1 MGVNHNRD
9 GREGRDMKR
18 LLIVV
23 MMVVGLLAGPA
34 QAVEPVKIGMITT
47 LSTKGG
53 YLGEEIRDGFQLAI
67 DQEEGSLG
75 GVPVELLVDDDGRK
89 PEKAKQIAERYIK
102 RDGVKIMT
110 GIVFSNVAIA
120 VVPKVVQQ
128 DIIYVSAN
136 AGPSLLAGKGCHKNY
151 FNVAYQ
157 NDNLDEVV
165 GKYVTEAGFKNV
177 YLLAPNYPAGKDHL
191 GGFKR
196 YYQGA
201 IAGEVYTKLGQSDYA
216 AEIAALRAAKPDAV
230 FFFLPGGMG
239 INFLKQYAQAGLNQ
253 TTPVFGP
260 AFSFDER
267 LLQAVKDAAIGVKNG
282 SQWSH
287 DLDNPANRQFVAAF
301 KKAYGRT
308 PTLYASQG
316 YDAARL
322 LGSALKQVDGDVSN
336 LDALRAAIR
345 KADFATVRGKF
356 AFSANQHPVQDIYIR
371 EVVKDADGNYTNK
384 TLKAVFTDHSNVYV
398 EQCKM
403 D

>member
-1 MGVNHNRD
+1 
-9 GREGRDMKR
+9 MKR
-18 LLIVV
+18 LLIAG
-23 MMVVGLLAGPA
+23 MITALMAAGQALAA
-34 QAVEPVKIGMITT
+34 EPVKIGMITT
-47 LSTKGG
+47 LSTKAG

-67 DQEEGSLG
+67 DQEDGRLG

-89 PEKAKQIAERYIK
+89 PEKAKQIAERFIK
-102 RDGVKIMT
+102 RDEVKILT

-120 VVPKVVQQ
+120 VVPKVVRQ
-128 DIIYVSAN
+128 DVLYVSAN
-136 AGPSLLAGKGCHKNY
+136 AGPSLLAGKGCHPNY

-165 GKYVTEAGFKNV
+165 GKYVTDAGFKNV

-196 YYQGA
+196 YYKGA

-239 INFLKQYAQAGLNQ
+239 INFLKQYAQAGLNR
-253 TTPVFGP
+253 TIPVFGP

-287 DLDNPANRQFVAAF
+287 DLDNAANRQFVAAF

-322 LGSALKQVDGDVSN
+322 IGSALKQVSGNVDG
-336 LDALRAAIR
+336 LDALRDAIR

-356 AFSANQHPVQDIYIR
+356 SFSANQHPVQDIYIR
-371 EVVKDADGNYTNK
+371 EVIKDDDGHYTNR
-384 TLKAVFTDHSNVYV
+384 TLKAVFADHSNVYV

>member
-1 MGVNHNRD
+1 
-9 GREGRDMKR
+9 MKR
-18 LLIVV
+18 LLIVGI
-23 MMVVGLLAGPA
+23 MIVGLLAGPA
-34 QAVEPVKIGMITT
+34 QALEPVKIGMITT
-47 LSTKGG
+47 LSTKAG

-67 DQEEGSLG
+67 DQEDGKLG

-89 PEKAKQIAERYIK
+89 PEKAKQIADRFIK

-128 DIIYVSAN
+128 EVIYVSAN

-196 YYQGA
+196 YYQGG

-287 DLDNPANRQFVAAF
+287 DLDNPANRQFVDAF
-301 KKAYGRT
+301 KTAFGRT

-322 LGSALKQVDGDVSN
+322 IGSALRQVGGDVSN
-336 LDALRAAIR
+336 LDALRDAIR

-356 AFSANQHPVQDIYIR
+356 AFSANQHPIQDLYIR
-371 EVVKDADGNYTNK
+371 EVIKDADGNYTNK

-398 EQCKM
+398 EHCKM

>member
-1 MGVNHNRD
+1 MGR
-9 GREGRDMKR
+9 R
-18 LLIVV
+18 LLVV
-23 MMVVGLLAGPA
+23 VVAMAVLAAVPA
-34 QAVEPVKIGMITT
+34 LAMEPVKIGMITT
-47 LSTKGG
+47 LSTKAG

-67 DQEEGSLG
+67 DQEGGKLG

-89 PEKAKQIAERYIK
+89 PEKAKQIADRFIQ
-102 RDGVKIMT
+102 RDKVKILT

-120 VVPKVVQQ
+120 VVPKVVRQ
-128 DIIYVSAN
+128 DVIYVSPN
-136 AGPSLLAGKGCHKNY
+136 AGPSLLAGKGCHANY

-165 GKYVTEAGFKNV
+165 GKYVTAAGFKNV

-191 GGFKR
+191 AGFKR
-196 YYQGA
+196 YYKGK

-253 TTPVFGP
+253 SIPVFGP

-267 LLQAVKDAAIGVKNG
+267 LLQAVKDAALGVKNG

-301 KKAYGRT
+301 RQAYGRT

-322 LGSALKQVDGDVSN
+322 LGSALKAVGGDVSK
-336 LDALRAAIR
+336 LDALRGAIR
-345 KADFATVRGKF
+345 KADFPTVRGKF
-356 AFSANQHPVQDIYIR
+356 AFAPNQHPVQDLYIR
-371 EVVKDADGNYTNK
+371 EVIKDADGKYTNK
-384 TLKAVFTDHSNVYV
+384 TLEAVFTDHSNVYV
-398 EQCKM
+398 KDCQMK
-403 D
+403 